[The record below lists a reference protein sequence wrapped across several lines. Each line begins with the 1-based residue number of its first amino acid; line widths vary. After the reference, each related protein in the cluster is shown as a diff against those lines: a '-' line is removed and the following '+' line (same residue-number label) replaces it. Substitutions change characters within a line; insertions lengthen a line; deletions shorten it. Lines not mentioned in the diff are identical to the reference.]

1 MSIGKQVAVL
11 CLYYFLAFNLIRYLM
26 FCIKGY
32 LFNKSAYKKH
42 KKGESFKEW
51 LLYSRYY
58 QIIPRKFLILY
69 FVILV
74 LHPIAI
80 LLCVVI
86 CCFPAYNIGSILVKI
101 IVFFDIIC
109 FVTIV
114 ILVRFVN
121 PRRLL
126 PKKNGKGKQ

>member
-1 MSIGKQVAVL
+1 MSLGLKIFVL
-11 CLYYFLAFNLIRYLM
+11 IIFYIFAFWIIRYYIWGVKM
-26 FCIKGY
+26 Y

-101 IVFFDIIC
+101 IVFFDNIC

-121 PRRLL
+121 PRRWL